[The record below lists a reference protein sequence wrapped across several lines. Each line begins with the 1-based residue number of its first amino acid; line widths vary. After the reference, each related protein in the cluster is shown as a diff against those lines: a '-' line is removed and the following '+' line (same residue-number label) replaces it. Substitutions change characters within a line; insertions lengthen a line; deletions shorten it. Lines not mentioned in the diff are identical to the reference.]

1 MGVRLHRLAAD
12 AARLLLQNPGN
23 TGVFS
28 RPPSAHHNPP
38 FAHHNPPSAHHNPP
52 SSAALHS
59 RTFFDNLPKYFW
71 NTVDASTI

>member
-38 FAHHNPPSAHHNPP
+38 SAGF
-52 SSAALHS
+52 LHS
-59 RTFFDNLPKYFW
+59 RTFFDNLPKYFR